1 MLKLFFRI
9 LLFGLGVVTLYY
21 FGGNLVK
28 MFTYRLTGEVV
39 EGRIVGFASGRNG
52 ETIQEGGTGRRNGKT
67 KARRPFF
74 RYAPVVGS
82 TDSLTERN
90 DLSASTIANYEIGEK
105 VTVVFSKDKPQDS
118 YLFGTQVIFFHL
130 LLVGFGLFMLW
141 MGIGG
146 KL

>member
-9 LLFGLGVVTLYY
+9 LLFGLGIFTLYF
-21 FGGNLVK
+21 FGGNIVK
-28 MFTYRLTGEVV
+28 VFSYRMTGEVV
-39 EGRIVGFASGRNG
+39 EGRIVGFAAGRTGNTMVEDG
-52 ETIQEGGTGRRNGKT
+52 SGRRNGKT

-74 RYAPVVGS
+74 RYPTAAGS
-82 TDSLTERN
+82 TDSLTERS
-90 DLSASTIANYEIGEK
+90 DVSASTLSNYEIGEK

-118 YLFGTQVIFFHL
+118 YIFGTQVILFN
-130 LLVGFGLFMLW
+130 LLVICLGLFMLW